1 MLQEAIDLQQYAVA
15 ELVQVTTSSKREI
28 TFRAPTGSGKTRMMS
43 DFMNRILGNQQDV
56 IFLVSTLSKG
66 NLAEQNFKVFKAC
79 ADKRIFP
86 NLNPYLISSEAA
98 DEERLFIPD
107 DYNVYVL
114 PRDLYKE
121 TANLKKQGVLLNFL
135 ETVTSNLFGNGQ
147 NKKIYLI
154 KDECH
159 VATNNLDELGE
170 FFSKVIN
177 FSATPNLRRGQL
189 PDVTITDSDAEQAK
203 LIKHVELDEE
213 MKPTEVLVEEAI
225 CKFEEIKVQY
235 RNLIGVNP
243 CLIIQISNK
252 EKAEEE
258 WQKIDAILNKT
269 EHQGLKWMSIVDKK
283 DKCKTNDKVGKLPVA
298 RWKDYAKENSST
310 IDIIIFK
317 MVISEGWDIPR
328 ACMLCQVRDAKSKQ
342 LDEQVMGRVRRN
354 PRLVDFEKLSDEA
367 QQLAM
372 TAWVWGISKENVR
385 KSYPVKLYGDGN
397 DISTAIRLKITK
409 LKALTKRSDFDLDQY
424 LKQKPTL
431 VTRTNVF
438 ELYRNLQKAEN
449 ELNDLCYEYAGN
461 DVQKWLLFNEHLSSI
476 RNEYKTYVCDY
487 SQSME
492 IVKDDNGNEKEVSFP
507 IISNFLDLHNYVN
520 IANWVWHRKDKQ
532 ENEDGSD
539 KFSFDSEAERDWA
552 SKLKDLSQNIESG
565 NVGKRNPLFGQMR
578 SDGTMEPERLIEGQK
593 NLWGKNF
600 PTNSEIR
607 YEYYL

>member
-203 LIKHVELDEE
+203 LIKHVELDEVL
-213 MKPTEVLVEEAI
+213 KPTEVLVDEMLAI
-225 CKFEEIKVQY
+225 
-235 RNLIGVNP
+235 
-243 CLIIQISNK
+243 
-252 EKAEEE
+252 KAEFEGYR
-258 WQKIDAILNKT
+258 QKKIL
-269 EHQGLKWMSIVDKK
+269 
-283 DKCKTNDKVGKLPVA
+283 
-298 RWKDYAKENSST
+298 
-310 IDIIIFK
+310 
-317 MVISEGWDIPR
+317 
-328 ACMLCQVRDAKSKQ
+328 
-342 LDEQVMGRVRRN
+342 
-354 PRLVDFEKLSDEA
+354 
-367 QQLAM
+367 
-372 TAWVWGISKENVR
+372 
-385 KSYPVKLYGDGN
+385 
-397 DISTAIRLKITK
+397 
-409 LKALTKRSDFDLDQY
+409 
-424 LKQKPTL
+424 
-431 VTRTNVF
+431 
-438 ELYRNLQKAEN
+438 
-449 ELNDLCYEYAGN
+449 
-461 DVQKWLLFNEHLSSI
+461 
-476 RNEYKTYVCDY
+476 
-487 SQSME
+487 
-492 IVKDDNGNEKEVSFP
+492 
-507 IISNFLDLHNYVN
+507 
-520 IANWVWHRKDKQ
+520 
-532 ENEDGSD
+532 
-539 KFSFDSEAERDWA
+539 
-552 SKLKDLSQNIESG
+552 
-565 NVGKRNPLFGQMR
+565 
-578 SDGTMEPERLIEGQK
+578 
-593 NLWGKNF
+593 
-600 PTNSEIR
+600 
-607 YEYYL
+607 EYYNSKNNQMMNAGPLDPEDTDD